1 VRPFL
6 SSDPQ
11 GINCILKRADEN
23 TEMQLAGSEIL
34 LYECESYFRQL
45 LVERKRKQGLSS
57 WIFELQEE
65 SAMRVTLNAKKTKQN
80 N

>member
-1 VRPFL
+1 
-6 SSDPQ
+6 
-11 GINCILKRADEN
+11 
-23 TEMQLAGSEIL
+23 M
-34 LYECESYFRQL
+34 LYEYNYYFWWL
-45 LVERKRKQGLSS
+45 LVERKWKPGLSS